1 MSYNIRRMTLDDI
14 PSVMEIEV
22 EAFPHGGWQEHQY
35 HYEITTNP
43 VAMPFVLEVEGKI
56 IGYYSFWQM
65 FDYVTIA
72 TLAVSKDYRHQGYG
86 NVLLQD
92 IIAKA
97 LLLNMKSIDLEVRVS
112 NEYAIKLY
120 KSFGFK
126 LSHIRKG
133 YYSDGEDA
141 YFMIKD
147 LRSDDRA

>member
-1 MSYNIRRMTLDDI
+1 MEYQIRKMTLEDI
-14 PSVMEIEV
+14 PQVIEIEK
-22 EAFPHGGWQEHQY
+22 EAFPSGGWQEHQY

-43 VAMPFVLEVEGKI
+43 VAMPFVLEKDGEI

-72 TLAVSKDYRHQGYG
+72 TIAVKKSYRNQKYG
-86 NVLLQD
+86 NILLQD

-112 NEYAIKLY
+112 NEYAIRLY
-120 KSFGFK
+120 RSFGFK
-126 LSHIRKG
+126 VSHIRKG
-133 YYSDGEDA
+133 YYTNGEDA